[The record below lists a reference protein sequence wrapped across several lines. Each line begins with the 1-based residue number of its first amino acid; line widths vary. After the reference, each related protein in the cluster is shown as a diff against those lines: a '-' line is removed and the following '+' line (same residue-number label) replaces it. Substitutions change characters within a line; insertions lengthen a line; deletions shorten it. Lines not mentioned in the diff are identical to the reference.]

1 MCTVSIVPRSGGFRF
16 ACNRDELLSRPAALP
31 PVRRPFGGVP
41 VWHPLDPQGAGTWIA
56 ANGHGLVVALLNRQQ
71 QFDPPDPSETG
82 TAGKRS
88 RGQIV
93 LGLAGASGIEPLRSA
108 LGAIEPSHYPAFSL
122 VAVVH
127 SEVIVV
133 TSNGQ
138 RLSIDDL
145 HLSTPLVFTSSS
157 LSDSE
162 AERRRLPLFDALV
175 LRSGDALAGQQVFHD
190 HRWPDCSEFSVRMR
204 RADARTVSRTVVDV
218 IGREV
223 SLVYE
228 PLPVEA

>member
-1 MCTVSIVPRSGGFRF
+1 MCTVSIVPRPGGFRF
-16 ACNRDELLSRPAALP
+16 VCNRDELLSRPVALP
-31 PVRRPFGGVP
+31 PVRWTFGGVP

-56 ANGHGLVVALLNRQQ
+56 ANGHGLVVTLLNRQQ
-71 QFDPPDPSETG
+71 PLDMSDPSATG
-82 TAGKRS
+82 TAAKRS

-93 LGLAGASGIEPLRSA
+93 LALAGACGILPLRAA

-122 VAVVH
+122 VAIMH
-127 SEVIVV
+127 REVIVA
-133 TSNGQ
+133 TSDGH
-138 RLSIDDL
+138 RVSIDDR

-157 LSDSE
+157 LSDRE
-162 AERRRLPLFDALV
+162 AEKRRLPLFDALV
-175 LRSGDALAGQQVFHD
+175 LRSRDPLGGQQAFHD
-190 HRWPDCSEFSVRMR
+190 HRWQECSEFSVRMR
-204 RADARTVSRTVVDV
+204 RADARTVSRTVVEV

>member
-1 MCTVSIVPRSGGFRF
+1 MCTVSIVPRAEGFRLVG
-16 ACNRDELLSRPAALP
+16 NRDELLSRPAALP
-31 PVRRPFGGVP
+31 PVRGTFGGVP

-82 TAGKRS
+82 TSGKRS

-93 LGLAGASGIEPLRSA
+93 LALAGASGTEPLRAA
-108 LGAIEPSHYPAFSL
+108 LGAIEPRHYPAFSL

-127 SEVIVV
+127 REVIVA
-133 TSNGQ
+133 TSDSQ

-145 HLSTPLVFTSSS
+145 HLSTPFVLTSSS
-157 LSDSE
+157 WSDRE

-175 LRSGDALAGQQVFHD
+175 RGSGDSLAGQQAFHD